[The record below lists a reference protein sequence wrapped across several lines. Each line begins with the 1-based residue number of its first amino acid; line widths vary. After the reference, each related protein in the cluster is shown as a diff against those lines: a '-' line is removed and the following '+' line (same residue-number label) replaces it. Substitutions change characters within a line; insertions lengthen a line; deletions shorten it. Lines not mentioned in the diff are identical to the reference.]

1 MGTPHSKIDEEW
13 TDNRQSPGLDVRNS
27 VAHLAKTPAP
37 HRVFIALAGGGAK
50 GLIHV
55 GALRALEDRDV
66 EFCGLAGT
74 SAGAIV
80 AALKAAGFSS
90 RELID
95 PDGGPSVIDKL
106 NEIDPSIKRATDIF
120 GGGWLRV
127 RLFRWAAG
135 HFQILKILAGVIGL
149 ALPIWLIWVGTT
161 RSWPM
166 ITTAV
171 IATII
176 IGLFGLLGFRFLIGG
191 LASVEQFR
199 SALGKLLQRKMF
211 PAEPDRIVTLGDF
224 ARDGRPTLKI
234 VSANLSRRRLQLFSP
249 ERTPEVAVADAVAAS
264 ICLPLIF
271 APWRI
276 DKSTFVDGG
285 IVSNLPAW
293 PFDEERELDPQALT
307 IAVEIADTSNA
318 PFIRRF
324 NWLPSAVRTALF
336 GSGELNL
343 RVSGQAEQ
351 LVLESRLN
359 LLQFDLTLEQARQE
373 VRDGEAAASVRLD
386 KRLFR
391 RPELYRN
398 ACEVTRGLTEDI
410 VESALHIDAKR
421 VRVAI
426 AVPDH
431 DYHHSLRLR
440 FSSGYEADPDE
451 GMLVPIVGSVLGAA
465 WAARESR
472 FELAPFPPELD
483 LPGDANRLRRKLRW
497 PKLAWQLCI
506 PILDRDDHA
515 RFAVHIGGDA
525 KLPIDPRLEDAVTEI
540 ESSVKEFFNLIIQE
554 LSELEDGH
562 GLEERHL

>member
-1 MGTPHSKIDEEW
+1 MARALPTS
-13 TDNRQSPGLDVRNS
+13 
-27 VAHLAKTPAP
+27 AP
-37 HRVFIALAGGGAK
+37 RHRVFVAFAGGGAK

-80 AALKAAGFSS
+80 ATLKAAGFSS
-90 RELID
+90 RDLLDTGE
-95 PDGGPSVIDKL
+95 GPTLIDKL
-106 NEIDPSIKRATDIF
+106 NEVDGGIKRPTDIF
-120 GGGWLRV
+120 GPGGWTRV
-127 RLFRWAAG
+127 LMFRWGARHPWILSACLALISLALPMGLLGAG
-135 HFQILKILAGVIGL
+135 ATRSWSVIVIATLTTLVIGL
-149 ALPIWLIWVGTT
+149 LGIWTLRV
-161 RSWPM
+161 
-166 ITTAV
+166 
-171 IATII
+171 
-176 IGLFGLLGFRFLIGG
+176 LIGG
-191 LASVEQFR
+191 LADLNRFR
-199 SALGKLLQRKMF
+199 SALAVLLQRKMF
-211 PAEPDRIVTLGDF
+211 PAEPERVVKLGDF
-224 ARDGRPTLKI
+224 GLCGRPTLKI

-249 ERTPEVAVADAVAAS
+249 ERTPDVAVADAVAAS

-276 DKSTFVDGG
+276 EGSTFVDGG

-318 PFIRRF
+318 PVVRRF
-324 NWLPSAVRTALF
+324 NWLRSAIRTALF

-351 LVLESRLN
+351 LVLESSLDV
-359 LLQFDLTLEQARQE
+359 LQFDLTLTQARQE
-373 VRDGEAAASVRLD
+373 VRDAEAAASVRLD

-398 ACEVTRGLTEDI
+398 ACEVTRGLAEDVI
-410 VESALHIDAKR
+410 ESALRIRGKR

-426 AVPDH
+426 AVPDR

-440 FSSGYEADPDE
+440 FSSGYEADADE
-451 GMLVPIVGSVLGAA
+451 GMLVPIEGSILGAA

-483 LPGDANRLRRKLRW
+483 FPGDTNRLRRKLCW

-506 PILDRDDHA
+506 PILNKDGLA
-515 RFAVHIGGDA
+515 RFMVHLGGDA
-525 KLPIDPRLEDAVTEI
+525 KLPVDLSLEDAVTEI
-540 ESSVKEFFNLIIQE
+540 ENSVKEFFNLIMEE

-562 GLEERHL
+562 GLEEHHL

>member
-1 MGTPHSKIDEEW
+1 MTDPSTPS
-13 TDNRQSPGLDVRNS
+13 
-27 VAHLAKTPAP
+27 
-37 HRVFIALAGGGAK
+37 HRVFVAFAGGGAK

-55 GALRALEDRDV
+55 GALSALEDRNV

-90 RELID
+90 RDLLD
-95 PDGGPSVIDKL
+95 TDGGPSLLNKL
-106 NEIDPSIKRATDIF
+106 NEIDPSIKRITDLF
-120 GGGWLRV
+120 GGGGWSRV
-127 RLFRWAAG
+127 LLFRWGASHPRMLATLAA
-135 HFQILKILAGVIGL
+135 VIGVAVPL
-149 ALPIWLIWVGTT
+149 GLLWIGFT

-166 ITTAV
+166 IT
-171 IATII
+171 ATIALAFV
-176 IGLFGLLGFRFLIGG
+176 IGFSGLCGIRFMIGG
-191 LASVEQFR
+191 LADLKRFR
-199 SALGKLLQRKMF
+199 SALAVLLQRKMF
-211 PAEPDRIVTLGDF
+211 PTQPDRIVTLGDF
-224 ARDGRPTLKI
+224 GRDGRPTLKI

-249 ERTPEVAVADAVAAS
+249 ERTPEVPVADAVAAS

-271 APWRI
+271 APWQI
-276 DKSTFVDGG
+276 GKSTFVDGG

-318 PFIRRF
+318 PIVRRF
-324 NWLPSAVRTALF
+324 NWLPSAIRTALF

-351 LVLESRLN
+351 LVLESSLN

-373 VRDGEAAASVRLD
+373 VRDAEAAASVRLD

-398 ACEVTRGLTEDI
+398 ACEVTRGLTEDVI
-410 VESALHIDAKR
+410 ESALEIKAKR

-426 AVPDH
+426 AVPDR

-440 FSSGYEADPDE
+440 FSSGYEADADE
-451 GMLVPIVGSVLGAA
+451 GMLVPIEGSVLGAA
-465 WAARESR
+465 WAARETR

-483 LPGDANRLRRKLRW
+483 LPGGINKLRRKLRW
-497 PKLAWQLCI
+497 PKLAWQLCV
-506 PILDRDDHA
+506 PILGVDGRV
-515 RFAVHIGGDA
+515 RLAVHMGGDA
-525 KLPIDPRLEDAVTEI
+525 KLPLDSRLEDAVTEI
-540 ESSVKEFFNLIIQE
+540 ENSVKEFFNLIMEE

-562 GLEERHL
+562 GLEEHHV